1 MHRRLVACRLV
12 DPDTFRMEASDG
24 TVWLHRV
31 ERDEQGSPVMEQ
43 IHRWMNL
50 IWAPP
55 AMDEVLLAG
64 LGSNPGTVVIPGTGD
79 RG

>member
-12 DPDTFRMEASDG
+12 DRDTFRMEASDG

-31 ERDEQGSPVMEQ
+31 ERDEQGSPLLEQ
-43 IHRWMNL
+43 IHGWLNL

-55 AMDEVLLAG
+55 AMDEMLIAC
-64 LGSNPGTVVIPGTGD
+64 LGPNHETVVIPGAGN